1 MLEGD
6 AFGLLSF
13 ADAAGNDVDATVL
26 LGESTLTIIPE
37 SKLQYNTTYVLT
49 LPVGV
54 VTDSVGNPQAAFVLS
69 FTTEK
74 VPTPPPPPPPPQH
87 RQRRSLDSL

>member
-1 MLEGD
+1 MISSRCSVNISGEDETDVSIEEQIVVIFDDTVLEGD

-49 LPVGV
+49 LPVGCN
-54 VTDSVGNPQAAFVLS
+54 G
-69 FTTEK
+69 
-74 VPTPPPPPPPPQH
+74 
-87 RQRRSLDSL
+87 